1 LFCEYSPA
9 GNVIGQFGGN
19 VGKSGQGAG
28 GEPGVGDS
36 SAGDEDEG
44 KDGESESDRRSVGT
58 QLLVALVVMSTL
70 SALYL

>member
-1 LFCEYSPA
+1 MFCEYSPA

-19 VGKSGQGAG
+19 VGKSRQGAG

-44 KDGESESDRRSVGT
+44 KDGESGSDRRSVGT